1 MFDVAIIGGGP
12 AGVSAALNLK
22 ALGKNFIWLSS
33 RTVSKKVALA
43 ERIKNYPGLPDVTG
57 SELGWTLNNH
67 CESMGI
73 KLQEEVVTGV
83 YETDGKF
90 SLLAGDKQYEA
101 KTVILC
107 LGVETSKPLEGEE
120 EFLGR
125 GVSCCATCD
134 GFLYK
139 GKKIA
144 ILCTDKSF
152 EHEVEYL
159 CGIAEKA
166 YVFPMYRG
174 YEIKSEKAEII
185 LKRPLK
191 LSGDMR
197 LKKVIYKGG
206 EVESDGMFILKGAIT
221 PSALVHGLRVENG
234 HIRVERDCST
244 NVAGIFAAGDC
255 TGRPYQ
261 YAKAVGEGNVAAHS
275 AVEYLA
281 KNK

>member
-1 MFDVAIIGGGP
+1 MYDVAIIGGGP

-33 RTVSKKVALA
+33 RAVSKKVALA

-57 SELGWTLNNH
+57 GELGWTLTNH

-73 KLQEEVVTGV
+73 TLQEEVVTGV
-83 YETDGKF
+83 YETGGKF
-90 SLLAGDKQYEA
+90 SLLAGDKQYDA

-107 LGVETSKPLEGEE
+107 LGVETSKPLQGEDE
-120 EFLGR
+120 LLGR
-125 GVSCCATCD
+125 GVSYCATCD

-144 ILCTDKSF
+144 ILCTDKCF

-159 CGIAEKA
+159 CEIAEKA

-174 YEIKSEKAEII
+174 YEIKSKRAEII
-185 LKRPLK
+185 LKQPVK
-191 LSGDMR
+191 LCGDMK
-197 LKKVIYKGG
+197 LKKVEFKDG
-206 EVESDGMFILKGAIT
+206 EIEVDGMFILKGAIT
-221 PSALVHGLRVENG
+221 PTALVHGLGEENG

-244 NVAGIFAAGDC
+244 NIAGIFAAGDC

-275 AVEYLA
+275 AVEYLS